1 MNGVNVTTRDDVLS
15 TVKDAATEVLGV
27 EADAV
32 VEGATFKD
40 DLGADS
46 LDLVELVMA
55 LEERMDIS
63 IPEDELEGIKTVGQ
77 AVDVVLGKLA
87 ARA

>member
-1 MNGVNVTTRDDVLS
+1 MTTRDDVLS

-27 EADAV
+27 DADAV
-32 VEGATFKD
+32 VEDATFKD

-63 IPEDELEGIKTVGQ
+63 IPEEELEGIKTVGQ

>member
-1 MNGVNVTTRDDVLS
+1 VTTRDDVLS

-27 EADAV
+27 DADAV
-32 VEGATFKD
+32 VEDATFKD

-63 IPEDELEGIKTVGQ
+63 IPEEELEGIKTVGQ